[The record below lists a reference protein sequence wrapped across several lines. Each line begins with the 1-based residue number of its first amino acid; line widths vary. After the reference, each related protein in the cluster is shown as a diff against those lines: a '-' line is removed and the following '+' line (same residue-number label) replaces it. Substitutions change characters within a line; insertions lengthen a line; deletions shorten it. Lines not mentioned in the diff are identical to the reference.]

1 MVPLPNGG
9 EICDHHRSGLPILPL
24 FTEFYQVVSN
34 SILHGM
40 NVLIHCRAASHRAG
54 TCTAS
59 YGMMAYDL
67 TPCVAVKLVSERRL
81 VTQVTGSNFM
91 LLKAV

>member
-40 NVLIHCRAASHRAG
+40 NVFIYCHAGAQRAG
-54 TCTAS
+54 TCTAA
-59 YGMMAYDL
+59 YGTMAYDL
-67 TPCVAVKLVSERRL
+67 TPYVAMKLVSERRH
-81 VTQVTGSNFM
+81 VSQVAGS
-91 LLKAV
+91 